1 VRRAQILAVLAVVA
15 VAVAVIGL
23 AGARGLAEDRAAIV
37 ADFADDQRRRLEEA
51 AIELANDVEK
61 VGTDLELALALA
73 AATPSTDTLASEL
86 HAVSAITR
94 EYVGMEVRT
103 QDDRVLVRVEAPDAP
118 PGAMASLEAQAA
130 EARAASRARPG
141 VVALSRPGPSP
152 WLRVFARTGTAGPR
166 TLTVA
171 TFIDTRP
178 VLAKLRLVRGAGS
191 ALLVLGGRGGPAPV
205 SDDALAAAVR
215 ALPRDAGGAV
225 SGVTPIAAL
234 VRAMRAQDRATVL
247 FSARD
252 AVALGLPRASAV
264 AVTVPAT
271 IEDAEPWT
279 LALVASTEALR
290 SQEQAVLR
298 RIVVGAL
305 LLGGVLLVL
314 VGYVLR
320 NARRSAALR
329 ERLRQADALAHL
341 TEKAEKILDQIPSG
355 VLALGADGRV
365 TAINAWQR
373 ARLGDVVGRR
383 LADAFGAVPPA
394 PIARVTALVERAM
407 ATGQVQ
413 SIHGESLALFGA
425 EGRYSVHA
433 VPLERRLPDVQALL
447 VTEDLSAVQRLEDQ
461 LLHSEKLATAGV
473 LSAGIAH
480 EIGTPLNIV
489 RGRAELAL
497 ARLGDAH
504 PQADGLRSI
513 IAQIDHVS
521 GLIGQLLDFM
531 RPRAV
536 AVQPVEA
543 AAALDAAVQL
553 LGAEAQRRGVALTAR
568 AEPGLPALLAD
579 PGQLQQVLVNL
590 AMNAL
595 DACAPGGCVEL
606 RARCGT
612 GDIVL
617 EVDDD
622 GCGIARADRT
632 RVFDPFFTT
641 KKRGQGTGLG
651 LSVVDQLVRGHGAS
665 LGLDSEPGRGTT
677 VRMSWPAAG
686 AT

>member
-1 VRRAQILAVLAVVA
+1 VSRAQILVVAAVVA
-15 VAVAVIGL
+15 VAVAIIGL
-23 AGARGLAEDRAAIV
+23 VGARGLADDRAAIV
-37 ADFADDQRRRLEEA
+37 ADFAEGQRRRLDEA
-51 AIELANDVEK
+51 ALELANDVEK

-103 QDDRVLVRVEAPDAP
+103 LDDAVLVRVEAPDAP
-118 PGAMASLEAQAA
+118 PGAMASLEVQAA

-141 VVALSRPGPSP
+141 SVALSRPGAASP
-152 WLRVFARTGTAGPR
+152 WLRVFARTGPAGDR

-178 VLAKLRLVRGAGS
+178 ILAKLRLVRASGS
-191 ALLVLGGRGGPAPV
+191 ALLVLGGQGVPAPV
-205 SDDALAAAVR
+205 SDEALANAVR
-215 ALPRDAGGAV
+215 ALPRDASGAV
-225 SGVTPIAAL
+225 IGATPLAAL
-234 VRAMRAQDRATVL
+234 VRAMRAQEPATISL
-247 FSARD
+247 GARD
-252 AVALGLPRASAV
+252 AQALGLPKASAV
-264 AVTVPAT
+264 AVVVPAT

-279 LALVASTEALR
+279 LALVASTAALR
-290 SQEQAVLR
+290 SQEQAVMR
-298 RIVVGAL
+298 RIVVGAV
-305 LLGGVLLVL
+305 LLGAVLLVL

-329 ERLRQADALAHL
+329 ERLRQADELAHL
-341 TEKAEKILDQIPSG
+341 TQK
-355 VLALGADGRV
+355 
-365 TAINAWQR
+365 
-373 ARLGDVVGRR
+373 
-383 LADAFGAVPPA
+383 
-394 PIARVTALVERAM
+394 
-407 ATGQVQ
+407 
-413 SIHGESLALFGA
+413 
-425 EGRYSVHA
+425 
-433 VPLERRLPDVQALL
+433 
-447 VTEDLSAVQRLEDQ
+447 

-489 RGRAELAL
+489 RGRAELTL
-497 ARLGDAH
+497 GRLGAEH
-504 PQADGLRSI
+504 PQAEGLRSI

-521 GLIGQLLDFM
+521 GLIAQLLDFM

-536 AVQPVEA
+536 AVQPVA
-543 AAALDAAVQL
+543 VAGALDAVAGL
-553 LGAEAQRRGVALTAR
+553 LGAEAQRRGVALATDAD
-568 AEPGLPALLAD
+568 AGLPLVLAD

-595 DACAPGGCVEL
+595 DACGRGGRVAL
-606 RARCGT
+606 RARRAGAAV
-612 GDIVL
+612 VL

-622 GCGIARADRT
+622 GCGIPRADRP

-665 LGLDSEPGRGTT
+665 LELDSEPGRGTT
-677 VRMSWPAAG
+677 VRMTWPAAEG
-686 AT
+686 P